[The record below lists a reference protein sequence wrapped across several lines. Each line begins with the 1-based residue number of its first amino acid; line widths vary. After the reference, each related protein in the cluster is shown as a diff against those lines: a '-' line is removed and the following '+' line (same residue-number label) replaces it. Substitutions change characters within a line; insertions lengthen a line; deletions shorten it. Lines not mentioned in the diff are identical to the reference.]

1 MEKGKTDIKKGI
13 LARVQV
19 LYILFFTIGLLITG
33 KIIYLQYGPKGEALR
48 SKGTTITYERVA
60 IEADRGDILACDGR
74 ILATS
79 VPEYEIRMDFAANGL
94 VDSVFL
100 HDVDSLA
107 WCLADFF
114 GDKSKAAYKAKLLNA
129 FKNKQKNRYVLISP
143 RRINHLEIKTI
154 RQFRKHKCR
163 RHRQGFHTVRIN
175 QPSHLRVASSH
186 SPSSRQATLHIFLW
200 RRILTEKP
208 QVPFS

>member
-1 MEKGKTDIKKGI
+1 MEKGKSDIKKGI
-13 LARVQV
+13 LQRVQV

-48 SKGTTITYERVA
+48 SKGTTITYERVP

-79 VPEYEIRMDFAANGL
+79 VPEYEVRMDFAANGL

-107 WCLADFF
+107 WYLADFF
-114 GDKSKAAYKAKLLNA
+114 KDKSKSDYKIKLLNA
-129 FKNKQKNRYVLISP
+129 FKNKKKNRYVLISP
-143 RRINHLEIKTI
+143 RRVNHLEMKMI
-154 RQFRKHKCR
+154 RQFPIFRLGQNKGGLILKQTNR
-163 RHRQGFHTVRIN
+163 R
-175 QPSHLRVASSH
+175 L
-186 SPSSRQATLHIFLW
+186 L
-200 RRILTEKP
+200 P
-208 QVPFS
+208 Q